1 MSTKIDIGKLTLK
14 NPVLT
19 ASGTFGY
26 GQEFE
31 SFIDPSLLGGIIMKG
46 TTWEPREGNPA
57 PRMAETSAGM
67 LNAVGLQNKGVH
79 HFIDKILPAITK
91 YDTKIIVNVAGN
103 DVADYV
109 KTASLLNDIERVDA
123 IELNVSCPNV
133 KKGGIQF
140 GTNEN
145 LLKELL
151 SAVRHVYY
159 KTLIVKLSPNVTK
172 IEDFAKI
179 SESEGADAITVANTF
194 LGMAIDIN
202 TYKPKLSNITGG
214 LSGPA
219 IKPIIM
225 RMVYQCYQVVKI
237 PIIASGGIM
246 HWQDAIEYFL
256 AGATAIQVGTANF
269 INPSASIEILQGIN
283 DYLDINNIESI
294 KNIIG
299 KVKI

>member
-1 MSTKIDIGKLTLK
+1 MT
-14 NPVLT
+14 
-19 ASGTFGY
+19 
-26 GQEFE
+26 
-31 SFIDPSLLGGIIMKG
+31 
-46 TTWEPREGNPA
+46 
-57 PRMAETSAGM
+57 
-67 LNAVGLQNKGVH
+67 
-79 HFIDKILPAITK
+79 KILPAITK

-194 LGMAIDIN
+194 
-202 TYKPKLSNITGG
+202 
-214 LSGPA
+214 
-219 IKPIIM
+219 
-225 RMVYQCYQVVKI
+225 
-237 PIIASGGIM
+237 
-246 HWQDAIEYFL
+246 
-256 AGATAIQVGTANF
+256 
-269 INPSASIEILQGIN
+269 
-283 DYLDINNIESI
+283 
-294 KNIIG
+294 
-299 KVKI
+299 